1 MPAEYKI
8 RRFQP
13 ADMDRVLEIERAS
26 FGQDAYDRKL
36 FAEYGRKCGGLFLV
50 AEGSRTIDGYS
61 IACVSEK
68 RGTLIKR
75 GTTIKR
81 GILVKPIDLV
91 ASLESI
97 AVDPRARGQGA
108 ASSLLKSTI
117 RRLKLQGVG
126 RITLMVRR
134 SNAVALQFYE
144 RRGFIAV
151 RRAPGYYEDG
161 GEGLVMRLTL

>member
-1 MPAEYKI
+1 MPTEYTI
-8 RRFQP
+8 RRFKP
-13 ADMDRVLEIERAS
+13 ADMDRVLEIERAC
-26 FGQDAYDRKL
+26 FGKDAYDRKL
-36 FAEYGRKCGGLFLV
+36 FAEYGRKCGGLFLL
-50 AEGSRTIDGYS
+50 AEGSRTTDGYS

-68 RGTLIKR
+68 RGSLIKT
-75 GTTIKR
+75 GT
-81 GILVKPIDLV
+81 LV

>member
-1 MPAEYKI
+1 MPTEYTI
-8 RRFQP
+8 RRFKP
-13 ADMDRVLEIERAS
+13 ADMERVLEIERAS
-26 FGQDAYDRKL
+26 FGKDAYDRKL
-36 FAEYGRKCGGLFLV
+36 FAEYGRKCGGLFLL
-50 AEGSRTIDGYS
+50 AEGARTVDGYS

-68 RGTLIKR
+68 LGNLA
-75 GTTIKR
+75 
-81 GILVKPIDLV
+81 
-91 ASLESI
+91 ASLESL
-97 AVDPRARGQGA
+97 AVDPRARGQGV

-134 SNAVALQFYE
+134 SNTVALQFYE

-161 GEGLVMRLTL
+161 GEGLAMRLKL

>member
-1 MPAEYKI
+1 MATQYTI
-8 RRFQP
+8 RRFKP

-26 FGQDAYDRKL
+26 FGKDAYDRKL
-36 FAEYGRKCGGLFLV
+36 FAEYQRKCGGLFLL
-50 AEGSRTIDGYS
+50 AEGVRTVDGYS
-61 IACVSEK
+61 IACISGK
-68 RGTLIKR
+68 Y
-75 GTTIKR
+75 
-81 GILVKPIDLV
+81 
-91 ASLESI
+91 SNLESL
-97 AVDPRARGQGA
+97 AVHPHARGNGA

-144 RRGFIAV
+144 RRGFAAV

-161 GEGLVMRLTL
+161 EEGLIMRMTL